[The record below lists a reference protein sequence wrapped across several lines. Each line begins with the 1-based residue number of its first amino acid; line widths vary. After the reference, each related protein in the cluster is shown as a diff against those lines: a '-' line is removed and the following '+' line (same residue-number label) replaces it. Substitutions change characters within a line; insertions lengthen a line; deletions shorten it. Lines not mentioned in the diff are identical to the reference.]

1 MKKLFLLLV
10 ILFGVFVIKSEAKPV
25 DFSLILKLGDPDGK
39 GGCTNGLGICSFIIT
54 YKTAGVS
61 ATNGLEVMNVTGEIR
76 NNMLVITLPKSINE
90 KGKNKQG
97 RYAFTLSK
105 EMVLEQELA
114 KKLGVVE
121 RLAIPPG
128 NYEIKG
134 NTLSYPIIRHP
145 EPGSAL
151 PTGK

>member
-25 DFSLILKLGDPDGK
+25 DFSLIIKLGDPDGK

-61 ATNGLEVMNVTGEIR
+61 ATTGSEVMNVTGEIR
-76 NNMLVITLPKSINE
+76 NNMLVITLPKAINE

-97 RYAFTLSK
+97 RYAFTVAK

-114 KKLGVVE
+114 KKLGVE
-121 RLAIPPG
+121 RLVIPAG
-128 NYEIKG
+128 NYEING
-134 NTLSYPIIRHP
+134 NTLTYPIIRHP
-145 EPGSAL
+145 EPSSAL